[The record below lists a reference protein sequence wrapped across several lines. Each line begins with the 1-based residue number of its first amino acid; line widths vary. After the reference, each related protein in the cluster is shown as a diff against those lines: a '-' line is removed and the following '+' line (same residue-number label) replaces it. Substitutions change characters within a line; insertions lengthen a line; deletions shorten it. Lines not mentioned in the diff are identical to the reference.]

1 MIPKE
6 GDLIP
11 EVELER
17 DGGTTLNLAS
27 YRGKKN
33 VVLYFYPRDNTP
45 GCTKESVNFQ
55 ANLDKIK
62 SLDAEIVGIS
72 PDSANSHGKFK
83 SKFGLDFPLL
93 ADSERKIC
101 KTFGVWQEKNLFGKK
116 FWSVRRSTF
125 LIGKDGCLK
134 KVWPD
139 VKVNGHAE
147 EVVAALEGIN

>member
-6 GDLIP
+6 GDLVP

-27 YRGKKN
+27 YRGTKN

-55 ANLDKIK
+55 ANLEKIK

-72 PDSANSHGKFK
+72 PDSANSHCKFK
-83 SKFGLDFPLL
+83 DKFGLDFPLL
-93 ADSERKIC
+93 ADSDRKIC
-101 KTFGVWQEKNLFGKK
+101 KTFGVWQEKNLFGKT

-125 LIGKDGCLK
+125 LIGKDGHLK